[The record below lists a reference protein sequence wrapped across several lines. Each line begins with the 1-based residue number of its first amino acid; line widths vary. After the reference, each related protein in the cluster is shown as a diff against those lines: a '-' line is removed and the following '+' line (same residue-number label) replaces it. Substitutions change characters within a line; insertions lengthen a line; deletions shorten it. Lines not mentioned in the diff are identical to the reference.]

1 MKISRSSAEV
11 ILWRRANAFADA
23 GDGLLKGSGRGLP
36 GLHLRDLIDRVAT
49 ENPGLISGFGGHA
62 MAAGLS
68 LARDSYP
75 DFAGAFI
82 AVTQAAGATELEPVL
97 DTDGALEADDFQL
110 PLAEALR
117 GGGPWGQQFPE
128 PLFDGEFDLLS
139 QRIVGE
145 RHLKLSLAA
154 PGLPDPIEAIAFS
167 VDVDRW
173 PDNAV
178 RRVRLAYR
186 LDVNEYRGRQ
196 SLQLVVEQLEA
207 LP

>member
-1 MKISRSSAEV
+1 
-11 ILWRRANAFADA
+11 

-49 ENPGLISGFGGHA
+49 EHPGLIAGFGGHA

-75 DFAGAFI
+75 DFAAAFI
-82 AVTQAAGATELEPVL
+82 AVTQAAGATELEAVL
-97 DTDGALEADDFQL
+97 ETDGSLEAEEFQL

-128 PLFDGEFDLLS
+128 PLFDGEFDVLS

-145 RHLKLSLAA
+145 RHLKLSLQGSGLSA
-154 PGLPDPIEAIAFS
+154 PIDAIAFS
-167 VDVDRW
+167 VDTDRW
-173 PDNAV
+173 PDDAV
-178 RRVRLAYR
+178 QRLRIAYR
-186 LDVNEYRGRQ
+186 LDVNEYRGRR
-196 SLQLVVEQLEA
+196 SLQLIVEQLEA
-207 LP
+207 LH